1 MKRRIAVSEGARL
14 TMQSATLARSSAL
27 PPPTHFAGWRWNGVD
42 QPASRACASAAMCLD
57 YQGRHSVRQLQKS
70 WTGVSANL
78 AEMHCDGPVDVD
90 LGAACPRL
98 SVVIEQVGGRFE
110 IRQDGWRGQRAPHD
124 SPQPLTVIA
133 AGLRARGRGDGLR
146 FVRHLVLAFD
156 VAALDRMVDDAID
169 LTNVLKP
176 RAMFADSGI
185 MRLAQL
191 FAEECESDQ
200 AHSRLYGDN
209 LSMALLLA
217 LSRLTAPEPRLV
229 KHGQLAPWQLR
240 RVTDY
245 LAAHLAEDIPLQILS
260 DLVKLSRSYFSRAFK
275 VSTGLAPHQ
284 WLLQARISKAK
295 QLLLETDRPLAQ
307 IAIDVGFA
315 DQAHFTRTFRR
326 EAGESPGAW
335 QRVRW
340 G

>member
-1 MKRRIAVSEGARL
+1 
-14 TMQSATLARSSAL
+14 MQTATLARNPAL
-27 PPPTHFAGWRWNGVD
+27 PASARFALDYLD
-42 QPASRACASAAMCLD
+42 QPAARVRASTMPPRMTLD
-57 YQGRHSVRQLQKS
+57 YQGGQSVRQLQKS
-70 WTGVSANL
+70 WTGVTANL
-78 AEMHCDGPVDVD
+78 AEMHCDGSLQVV
-90 LGAACPRL
+90 LGSACPRL
-98 SVVIEQVGGRFE
+98 SVVLEEVGGRFE
-110 IRQDGWRGQRAPHD
+110 VRPDLPRGERASQN
-124 SPQPLTVIA
+124 SPQPLAVIPS
-133 AGLRARGRGDGLR
+133 GLVARGRADGLR
-146 FVRHLVLAFD
+146 FLRHLVLAFD
-156 VAALDRMVDDAID
+156 AAALDRMVEDEID
-169 LTNVLKP
+169 LANVLKLRP
-176 RAMFADSGI
+176 TFADPGI

-200 AHSRLYGDN
+200 PHSRLYGDN

-217 LSRLTAPEPRLV
+217 LSRLTAPEPRAI

-245 LAAHLAEDIPLQILS
+245 FAAHLAEDVPLQILS

-295 QLLLETDRPLAQ
+295 QLLLESDRPLAQ

-335 QRVRW
+335 QRARW

>member
-1 MKRRIAVSEGARL
+1 
-14 TMQSATLARSSAL
+14 MQTAALARHSAF
-27 PPPTHFAGWRWNGVD
+27 PPPSRFVGLRWSDHRQV
-42 QPASRACASAAMCLD
+42 PRPRAQTMPIGMRLD
-57 YQGRHSVRQLQKS
+57 YRGGLSVRQLQKS
-70 WTGVSANL
+70 WTGVSASL
-78 AEMHCDGPVDVD
+78 AEMHAEASLQVE
-90 LGAACPRL
+90 LGAASPRL
-98 SVVIEQVGGRFE
+98 SVVIEEVGGRFE
-110 IRQDGWRGQRAPHD
+110 VQSDGGRGPRMSHD
-124 SPQPLTVIA
+124 APQPLAIIP
-133 AGLRARGRGDGLR
+133 AGVAARGRTEGLR
-146 FVRHLVLAFD
+146 FLRHLVLAFD
-156 VAALDRMVDDAID
+156 VAALDRMVEDEID
-169 LTNVLKP
+169 LSNVLKARP
-176 RAMFADSGI
+176 MFADAGI

-200 AHSRLYGDN
+200 PHSRLYGDN
-209 LSMALLLA
+209 LSIALLLA
-217 LSRLTAPEPRLV
+217 LSRLTTPEPRSI
-229 KHGQLAPWQLR
+229 KQGQLAPWQLR
-240 RVTDY
+240 RVIDY

-295 QLLLETDRPLAQ
+295 QLLLETERPLAQ

-335 QRVRW
+335 QRARW

>member
-1 MKRRIAVSEGARL
+1 M
-14 TMQSATLARSSAL
+14 T
-27 PPPTHFAGWRWNGVD
+27 
-42 QPASRACASAAMCLD
+42 LD
-57 YQGRHSVRQLQKS
+57 YQGGHSARQLQKS

-78 AEMHCDGPVDVD
+78 AEMHCDGSLDVD
-90 LGAACPRL
+90 LGAACTQL
-98 SVVIEQVGGRFE
+98 SVVLEEVGGRFE
-110 IRQDGWRGQRAPHD
+110 VQSEGWRGQRASHD
-124 SPQPLTVIA
+124 SPQPLSIIPEGVA
-133 AGLRARGRGDGLR
+133 ARGRAEGLR

-156 VAALDRMVDDAID
+156 VAALGRMVEGEID
-169 LTNVLKP
+169 VANVLTP
-176 RAMFADSGI
+176 RPMFADPGI
-185 MRLAQL
+185 MRLGQL
-191 FAEECESDQ
+191 FAEECETDQ
-200 AHSRLYGDN
+200 PHSGLYGDN

-217 LSRLTAPEPRLV
+217 LSRLTATEPRSI

-245 LAAHLAEDIPLQILS
+245 LAANLADDIPLQTLS

-307 IAIDVGFA
+307 VAIDVGFA

-335 QRVRW
+335 QRARW

>member
-1 MKRRIAVSEGARL
+1 
-14 TMQSATLARSSAL
+14 MQTATLARNSAH
-27 PPPTHFAGWRWNGVD
+27 PPPTHVADLRWDVRGHRARGRA
-42 QPASRACASAAMCLD
+42 PAAPARVTLD
-57 YQGRHSVRQLQKS
+57 YRGGRSVRQLHKS

-78 AEMHCDGPVDVD
+78 AEMHCDGSLHVD
-90 LGAACPRL
+90 LGSAATRL
-98 SVVIEQVGGRFE
+98 SVVLEEVGGRFE
-110 IRQDGWRGQRAPHD
+110 VQSDGWRGALAAHD
-124 SPQPLTVIA
+124 APQPLSVIP
-133 AGLRARGRGDGLR
+133 AGLAARGRAAGLR

-156 VAALDRMVDDAID
+156 VAALDRMVEGEID
-169 LTNVLKP
+169 LTNVLTP
-176 RAMFADSGI
+176 RPTFAEPGI
-185 MRLAQL
+185 LRLAQL
-191 FAEECESDQ
+191 FAQECENDQ
-200 AHSRLYGDN
+200 PHSRLYGDN
-209 LSMALLLA
+209 LSMALMLA
-217 LSRLTAPEPRLV
+217 LSRLAAPELRSI

-275 VSTGLAPHQ
+275 ISTGLAPHQ
-284 WLLQARISKAK
+284 WLLQARICKAK

-335 QRVRW
+335 QRARCD
-340 G
+340 

>member
-1 MKRRIAVSEGARL
+1 M
-14 TMQSATLARSSAL
+14 
-27 PPPTHFAGWRWNGVD
+27 RWNGLGR
-42 QPASRACASAAMCLD
+42 PTSRTRTPGMPTEMRLD
-57 YQGRHSVRQLQKS
+57 YRGGQSVRQLQKS

-78 AEMHCDGPVDVD
+78 AEMHCDGPLQVD
-90 LGAACPRL
+90 LAAASPRL
-98 SVVIEQVGGRFE
+98 SVVLEEVGGRFE
-110 IRQDGWRGQRAPHD
+110 IRSDGWRGQRASHD
-124 SPQPLTVIA
+124 NPQALTIIP
-133 AGLRARGRGDGLR
+133 AGVGARGQAEGLR

-156 VAALDRMVDDAID
+156 VAALQRMVGHEVD
-169 LTNVLKP
+169 LTNALKP
-176 RAMFADSGI
+176 RAMFADPGI

-191 FAEECESDQ
+191 FAEECDNDQ
-200 AHSRLYGDN
+200 PHSRLYGDN

-217 LSRLTAPEPRLV
+217 LSRLRAPEPRSI

-326 EAGESPGAW
+326 DAGESPGAW
-335 QRVRW
+335 QRARW

>member
-1 MKRRIAVSEGARL
+1 
-14 TMQSATLARSSAL
+14 MQTAALARSSAFL
-27 PPPTHFAGWRWNGVD
+27 PPTHLAGLRWNGLSR
-42 QPASRACASAAMCLD
+42 PASRARTPAMPAETMLD
-57 YQGRHSVRQLQKS
+57 YRGGQSVRQLQKS

-78 AEMHCDGPVDVD
+78 AEMHCDGPLQVD
-90 LGAACPRL
+90 LGAAGPRL
-98 SVVIEQVGGRFE
+98 SVVLEEVGGRFE
-110 IRQDGWRGQRAPHD
+110 IRSDGWRGAQALRD
-124 SPQPLTVIA
+124 SPQPLAIIP
-133 AGLRARGRGDGLR
+133 AGVAARGQAEGLR

-156 VAALDRMVDDAID
+156 LSALDRMVDSEVD
-169 LTNVLKP
+169 LTNALKRRP
-176 RAMFADSGI
+176 MFADPGI

-191 FAEECESDQ
+191 FAEECENDQ
-200 AHSRLYGDN
+200 PHSRLYGDN

-217 LSRLTAPEPRLV
+217 LSRLTAPEPRSI

-335 QRVRW
+335 QRARW

>member
-1 MKRRIAVSEGARL
+1 
-14 TMQSATLARSSAL
+14 MQTAALARNSAL
-27 PPPTHFAGWRWNGVD
+27 AAQAHFAGLRWNSLD
-42 QPASRACASAAMCLD
+42 RPLSRARPQAVPAPMALD
-57 YQGRHSVRQLQKS
+57 YQGGHSVRQMQKS
-70 WTGVSANL
+70 WTGVRANL
-78 AEMHCDGPVDVD
+78 AEMHCDGSLQVG
-90 LGAACPRL
+90 LGAAFPRL
-98 SVVIEQVGGRFE
+98 SVVLEEVGGRFAIQPE
-110 IRQDGWRGQRAPHD
+110 GGHGPRVSQD
-124 SPQPLTVIA
+124 SPQPLTIIPAGIA
-133 AGLRARGRGDGLR
+133 ARGRAEGLR
-146 FVRHLVLAFD
+146 FVRHLVIAFH
-156 VAALDRMVDDAID
+156 VAALERMVEDEID
-169 LTNVLKP
+169 LTTVLQSRP
-176 RAMFADSGI
+176 MFADTGI

-191 FAEECESDQ
+191 FAEECETDQ
-200 AHSRLYGDN
+200 PHSRLYGDN
-209 LSMALLLA
+209 LSIALLLA
-217 LSRLTAPEPRLV
+217 LSRLAAPEPQPV

-245 LAAHLAEDIPLQILS
+245 LAAHLDEDVPLQILS

-295 QLLLETDRPLAQ
+295 QLLLGTDRPLAQ

-335 QRVRW
+335 QRARW